1 MIRPL
6 PTCKPQ
12 LHLPSTQS
20 CSTKTGPLEGS
31 PAPSLTPWLHSAP
44 PRAPPTDHPR
54 LPPEASGPIL
64 PRQLWSGSGEQGLC
78 SLTFGAQTLA
88 LALTGCVT
96 NKFLNLL
103 MLQDCSSAH
112 PPGLTGQDVTVLAHG
127 EGLVRVSSEDVRA
140 HLLSDSLPSR
150 NAYCLESGHIFT
162 LPGTFRYPMTASLP
176 CPHQSAVKSSRQR
189 LFLNFLCIPPH
200 PTPASTHQ
208 CLGGAMYT
216 QRSIMHGHL

>member
-6 PTCKPQ
+6 PTCQPQ

-20 CSTKTGPLEGS
+20 CSTKTGPLAGS
-31 PAPSLTPWLHSAP
+31 THPASLPGSTLHYPGP
-44 PRAPPTDHPR
+44 PHNHPR

-88 LALTGCVT
+88 LALTGCVM

-112 PPGLTGQDVTVLAHG
+112 HPGLTGQDVTVLAHG

-162 LPGTFRYPMTASLP
+162 LPGTFRYPTTASLP
-176 CPHQSAVKSSRQR
+176 CPHQSVVKSSRQR
-189 LFLNFLCIPPH
+189 LFLNFLCIPP
-200 PTPASTHQ
+200 ASTHQ
-208 CLGGAMYT
+208 CLGGATYT